1 MVMLH
6 SVLMMDD
13 SSTYALLTF
22 CLELHFSVLF
32 RCVFVFVRDTQPVSV
47 TKAYNNWNCK
57 ESLTYFY
64 GEEFL

>member
-6 SVLMMDD
+6 SVLMVDG

-32 RCVFVFVRDTQPVSV
+32 RCVCVRTWHA
-47 TKAYNNWNCK
+47 TRFGN
-57 ESLTYFY
+57 E
-64 GEEFL
+64 GI